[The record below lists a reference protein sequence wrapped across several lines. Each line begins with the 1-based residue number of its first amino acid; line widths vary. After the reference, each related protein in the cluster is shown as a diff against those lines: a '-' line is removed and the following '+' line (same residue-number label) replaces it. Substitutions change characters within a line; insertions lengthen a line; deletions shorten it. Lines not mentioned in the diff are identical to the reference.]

1 MSTVLQ
7 GIAKTARE
15 PPQPRCGNL
24 DERLNEAYLRE
35 CWGDL
40 RKDAAYGVDHVSAE
54 AYEQHLEENIHDL
67 VERLIRML
75 QERLED
81 GALLRLM
88 RKWLKAGVLETD
100 GQVIHP
106 ATGTPQGGVISP
118 ILANVYLH

>member
-1 MSTVLQ
+1 MTPVWQ
-7 GIAKTARE
+7 GIAKKAQE
-15 PPQPRCGNL
+15 PPKPRCGNL
-24 DERLNEAYLRE
+24 DERLNEAYLRA